1 MAGLRD
7 ESELYRKLDDMYKNK
22 KSKDITQVFFNE
34 CIEVALKFS
43 KRDIQFVLFKLK
55 LLNVDV
61 DSGIETV
68 NNISNSLQK
77 VLDANYAQTE
87 CQFRYCGTAIPFLT
101 VRSTAR

>member
-1 MAGLRD
+1 MKVNYIENLTICIKTRNLKTLR
-7 ESELYRKLDDMYKNK
+7 KC
-22 KSKDITQVFFNE
+22 FFNE

-77 VLDANYAQTE
+77 VLDV
-87 CQFRYCGTAIPFLT
+87 LT
-101 VRSTAR
+101 GKNIERSLIINILEIALDEKIEEV